1 MQKTVIMDLGT
12 RQRQQKE
19 ELGAKT
25 KKRFGT
31 IMKETA
37 EELSRKKPDAKSQI
51 VGALVDQHN
60 EDEIDQIVNE
70 SKKLKNQK
78 KISPEASVAFSCGI
92 IGLS

>member
-31 IMKETA
+31 IMKEA
-37 EELSRKKPDAKSQI
+37 VEELSRKNLI
-51 VGALVDQHN
+51 
-60 EDEIDQIVNE
+60 
-70 SKKLKNQK
+70 QK
-78 KISPEASVAFSCGI
+78 VK
-92 IGLS
+92 